1 MLQDVDLFIW
11 FLAVVLFRCILF
23 LLISFKI
30 CCYAYTNPKLFDPSI
45 DVNHKSYLWVVVG
58 TSLRDVA
65 VTFYQSATT
74 HQCKVD
80 SHVIVFFT
88 CSLHALRFIYFILIN
103 CVMYFVVGCISHC
116 MLEVTVEPG

>member
-1 MLQDVDLFIW
+1 MPTPTLSSLTRP
-11 FLAVVLFRCILF
+11 LTSTTSPTCG
-23 LLISFKI
+23 
-30 CCYAYTNPKLFDPSI
+30 
-45 DVNHKSYLWVVVG
+45 LWWG
-58 TSLRDVA
+58 RHSRDVA